1 MQHHPDR
8 NQHNKAEAEEVFKR
22 ISHAYTI
29 LSNPHQR
36 ACYDATGGPAHSPA
50 AAAAAARR
58 ASPFGGVGFDHRPLS
73 PEEAEEL
80 SRIIFHRRT
89 SGSSRS
95 GGGGGGGSSSAW
107 SRPRRASSVLRALR
121 ALLSRLPF

>member
-1 MQHHPDR
+1 MQQAMQHHPDR
-8 NQHNKAEAEEVFKR
+8 NQHNKAEAEELFKQ

-29 LSNPHQR
+29 LSNPLQR
-36 ACYDATGGPAHSPA
+36 ASYDVAGTVAHSPA
-50 AAAAAARR
+50 SAAAAARR

-80 SRIIFHRRT
+80 SKILFRRRPA
-89 SGSSRS
+89 GSSRS
-95 GGGGGGGSSSAW
+95 GGGGGW
-107 SRPRRASSVLRALR
+107 SRPRREASVLRALR